1 MKVLYAIL
9 VLSLAAIMV
18 AVGATWWRLRWHL
31 RRPHHAPSHDLESL
45 QPEQPPAQPLEHAEH
60 AASTDNSR

>member
-1 MKVLYAIL
+1 MKVLYTIL

-31 RRPHHAPSHDLESL
+31 RRPHHAPLHNPETPE
-45 QPEQPPAQPLEHAEH
+45 PEQTAETAEH
-60 AASTDNSR
+60 ATSADHQN

>member
-9 VLSLAAIMV
+9 VLSLAAIIV

-31 RRPHHAPSHDLESL
+31 RRPHHTSPSGPESL
-45 QPEQPPAQPLEHAEH
+45 ATDHPAETTEH
-60 AASTDNSR
+60 AASTDQQR

>member
-1 MKVLYAIL
+1 MKVLYGIL

-31 RRPHHAPSHDLESL
+31 RRPHHTPSHDLESL
-45 QPEQPPAQPLEHAEH
+45 PEEAPAQPLEDAEH
-60 AASTDNSR
+60 AASADNSR

>member
-1 MKVLYAIL
+1 MKVLYTIL

-31 RRPHHAPSHDLESL
+31 RRPHHTPLNGLDPS
-45 QPEQPPAQPLEHAEH
+45 QTEHAAETAEH
-60 AASTDNSR
+60 ATSTDHTH

>member
-18 AVGATWWRLRWHL
+18 AVGATWLRLRWHL

-45 QPEQPPAQPLEHAEH
+45 PQDAAAQPIEDAEH
-60 AASTDNSR
+60 AASADNSR